1 MMKKVL
7 ALAVVGM
14 IASSASALEVRIGAN
29 RDRTAGKLT
38 VDVSQTGSLSVF
50 VKMEITDGNLAFMNA
65 FFDATPL
72 GEGTT
77 DGYTVEG
84 RNFRMTRENGDPW
97 FRAIAWDGDP
107 NIEKYALI
115 AGDDPDGVAIGTNGT
130 STPTWYEMD
139 EIIIHGREIGDYVLY
154 FENAQHAEGAPRP
167 PGLFSK
173 TNVQKN
179 YAVNLPLPG
188 FVWFSNAWDE
198 PAASPPFDVPFLI
211 NVTPEPAS
219 FALLAIGGLALLRR
233 RVN

>member
-38 VDVSQTGSLSVF
+38 VDVSQTGSFSVF
-50 VKMEITDGNLAFMNA
+50 VSLAAADGNLAFMNA

-72 GEGTT
+72 GDPATA
-77 DGYTVEG
+77 GYTVEG

-97 FRAIAWDGDP
+97 FRAIAWDGNP
-107 NIEKYALI
+107 NIERYALI
-115 AGDDPDGVAIGTNGT
+115 AGDDPDGVAIGTNG
-130 STPTWYEMD
+130 SDPVRWYEMD
-139 EIIIHGREIGDYVLY
+139 EIIIHGREIGEYELY

-173 TNVQKN
+173 DNVQKN

-188 FVWFSNAWDE
+188 FVFYTNAWDE
-198 PAASPPFDVPFLI
+198 PAATPPFDVPFLI